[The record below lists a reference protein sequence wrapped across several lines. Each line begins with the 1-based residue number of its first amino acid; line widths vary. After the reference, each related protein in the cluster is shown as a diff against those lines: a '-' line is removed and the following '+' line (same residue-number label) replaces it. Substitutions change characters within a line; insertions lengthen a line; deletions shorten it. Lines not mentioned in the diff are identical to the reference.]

1 MTSHKRSLTQGGFTY
16 LLLLLALTAVALSL
30 LKSQD
35 TIKMRHRQQQEAELL
50 FRGEQIREA
59 MRLYRSDEHGNGCF
73 PTGFE
78 ALIRDTRGGKTRY
91 HLRQWFTDPLTGQK
105 EWGKIF
111 DDEQRWIGVY
121 SRGAGKPLRKEGFV
135 KDGETFKDAKNYRE
149 WAFTL
154 EKDPSA
160 PLPGAC
166 R

>member
-1 MTSHKRSLTQGGFTY
+1 MVRNKSFLRQGGFTY
-16 LLLLLALTAVALSL
+16 LMLLLALTAVALSL

-35 TIKMRHRQQQEAELL
+35 AIKMQRRQQQETELL

-59 MRLYRSDEHGNGCF
+59 MRLYRIDEHGNGCF
-73 PTGFE
+73 PSGFE
-78 ALIRDTRGGKTRY
+78 ALIRDTRSGKTRY

-105 EWGKIF
+105 AWGMIF
-111 DDEQRWIGVY
+111 DDQHRWIGVY
-121 SRGAGKPLRKEGFV
+121 SKGLGKPLRKEGFV
-135 KDGETFKDAKNYRE
+135 KDSEKFRDAKNYRE

-160 PLPGAC
+160 PLPSAC